1 MADIDRLCVGQVL
14 TGSIFNEPMRVETV
28 CALPASAG
36 QAGNGPDTWV
46 VGLVGTQSEQFRK
59 VTLTARDLE
68 SLTILDAR
76 HTYDGDGRL
85 LRLGLQAYS
94 LGIAYEFDPYFGL
107 SISRVDPL
115 PHQLEAIYDYLL
127 KLARVR
133 FLLADDAGAGKTIMA
148 GLLIRELE
156 LRGLAERILIVCPAN
171 LSFQWQRE
179 LKEKFDAK
187 FLVLKGGDIRDQFGV
202 NQWLEQKKIITSL
215 DLAKRK
221 EILPGLRQVHWD
233 LVIVDEAH
241 RMSASDETH
250 KSLRYKL
257 GELLRDTADH
267 MLLLTATPHKGD
279 PVNFSLF
286 LQLLD
291 ADAYADVRSIRE
303 AMDRRRAPFY
313 LRRTKEAMVYF
324 PERQTDGT
332 WVAKKIFTK
341 RIPHTVEFQI
351 DGAEFELY
359 RDITRFVKQQST
371 RAASQGDDPR
381 ARAVGFLMSLYQR
394 RLASSTY
401 AMRRSLESRA
411 KRLEEGLKRAQDLVG
426 QASSLSGEIAQQLP
440 DLEELEEME
449 ENERERLEEMLEAI
463 TMAGNAEQVREEIQE
478 LKALACQ
485 AQAVEDS
492 GAEAKLSK
500 LKDLLQQEGFF
511 DYPKKRLLIF
521 TEFKDTLDYLVE
533 RLKSWGFRVGC
544 IHGGMK
550 PGSRD
555 ERGTRLYAEQQFREG
570 AIQVLVATEAAGEG
584 INLQVCNILFN
595 YDIPWN
601 PNRLEQRMGR
611 IHRYGQRKD
620 CLIFN
625 FVATNTIEGRVL
637 QRLLEKLQEI
647 RDALDDD
654 AVFNVVG
661 EVLPAAHVERVL
673 RDYYAGKL
681 GDADLEERLLEN
693 VDEGRF
699 RAICQN
705 ALEGLASKKLNLEM
719 LIERRARAQE
729 RRVVPETIARFI
741 RDAAEF
747 VPLTLKTFPRLPHTF
762 EPGRTPSVLRRY
774 EREPDWKLPPL
785 AAKYPRCSTDRDTA
799 ETNNLE
805 WVTPGH
811 PLFEAI
817 RRHTYAQGRDVFGKG
832 ATFYSLQHDAPARID
847 FYRARVVD
855 GLGKMVHERLFA
867 IEISTH
873 HSASGSAEQPME
885 QGSPR
890 LCGETILSNLIP
902 AERPETLPP
911 VAFEPEPAA
920 WLHANALQPFLEKT
934 RKDRLAEVERIA
946 THVELSLTELLQRA
960 DEEIGR
966 AQEAVDRGEQGA
978 EGRLTQ
984 AENRHAELLA
994 RRERRRK
1001 ELEQQRSL
1009 TLQAVERIASVLVLP
1024 HPERETPEVR
1034 RLQPNPETEAVAM
1047 RVVMEYERSQGRQVY
1062 DVHEKNL
1069 GYDVTSLDI
1078 NSGQLRLIEVKGLA
1092 DATGTILLT
1101 PNERR
1106 VAEDRRD
1113 CYWLYVVTNCHT
1125 KPQLQEPIKD
1135 PARFPW
1141 HEVTKVAHY
1150 RLEVDALTKPM
1161 RVREEPP
1168 EYSPQRHREHR
1179 DGIEQDNGTGYR
1191 GSNRSA

>member
-1 MADIDRLCVGQVL
+1 MSEKQVL
-14 TGSIFNEPMRVETV
+14 REGQILIGSLFSEPMRVETV
-28 CALPASAG
+28 RA
-36 QAGNGPDTWV
+36 NGPDTWV
-46 VGLVGTQSEQFRK
+46 AGLVGTQSERFRK
-59 VTLTARDLE
+59 VTLTTRDLE
-68 SLTILDAR
+68 GLSILDAR

-115 PHQLEAIYDYLL
+115 PHQLEAVYDYLL

-179 LKEKFDAK
+179 LKEKFDEK

-221 EILPGLRQVHWD
+221 EILPGLKQVHWD

-241 RMSASDETH
+241 RMSAADETH

-257 GELLRDTADH
+257 GELLRDTSDH
-267 MLLLTATPHKGD
+267 LLLLTATPHKGD
-279 PVNFSLF
+279 PLNFSLF

-291 ADAYADVRSIRE
+291 VDAYADVRSIRE

-324 PERQTDGT
+324 PERRADGT
-332 WVAKKIFTK
+332 WVAEKIFTK

-359 RDITRFVKQQST
+359 RDVTRLVKQQST
-371 RAASQGDDPR
+371 KAAAQGDDPR

-394 RLASSTY
+394 RLASSAY
-401 AMRRSLESRA
+401 AMRHSLENRA
-411 KRLEEGLKRAQDLVG
+411 KRLEEGLKRAQDLARLG
-426 QASSLSGEIAQQLP
+426 PPDLP
-440 DLEELEEME
+440 DPEELEEME
-449 ENERERLEEMLEAI
+449 ESERERLEEMLEAI
-463 TMAGNAEQVREEIQE
+463 TLAGNAEQVREEVRE
-478 LKALACQ
+478 LRQLADQ

-492 GAEAKLSK
+492 GTEAKLSK
-500 LKDLLQQEGFF
+500 LKELLQQEGFF
-511 DYPKKRLLIF
+511 DHPEKRLLIF
-521 TEFKDTLDYLVE
+521 TEFKDTLDYLMD

-555 ERGTRLYAEQQFREG
+555 EPGTRLFAEQQFREG
-570 AIQVLVATEAAGEG
+570 AIQILVATEAAGEG

-611 IHRYGQRKD
+611 IHRYGQRKN

-661 EVLPAAHVERVL
+661 EVLPSAHVERVL
-673 RDYYAGKL
+673 RDYYAGRL
-681 GDADLEERLLEN
+681 GDADLEERLLRN
-693 VDEGRF
+693 VDEGQF

-741 RDAAEF
+741 RDAADF
-747 VPLTLKTFPRLPHTF
+747 VPITLKTFPRLPHTF

-774 EREPDWKLPPL
+774 ESGPTWKLPAL
-785 AAKYPRCSTDRDTA
+785 AAKYPRCSTDRETA

-817 RRHTYAQGRDVFGKG
+817 RRHTYEKALPVFGKG
-832 ATFYSLQHDAPARID
+832 ATFYSLQHDRPARLD

-855 GLGKMVHERLFA
+855 GLGQVIHERLFA
-867 IEISTH
+867 VEL
-873 HSASGSAEQPME
+873 AESGEPHLRE
-885 QGSPR
+885 PG
-890 LCGETILSNLIP
+890 LLGNFTP
-902 AERPETLPP
+902 AHPPETPPP
-911 VAFEPEPAA
+911 VATLPEASA
-920 WLHANALQPFLEKT
+920 WLHEHALEPFLEET
-934 RKDRLAEVERIA
+934 RKDRLAEVERISA
-946 THVELSLTELLQRA
+946 HIELSLTELLQRA
-960 DEEIGR
+960 DDEIGR

-978 EGRLTQ
+978 EGRLAQ
-984 AENRHAELLA
+984 AEARHAELLQ

-1001 ELEQQRSL
+1001 ELEQQRALS
-1009 TLQAVERIASVLVLP
+1009 LQAVERIASVLVLP
-1024 HPERETPEVR
+1024 HPEREAPEVR
-1034 RLQPNPETEAVAM
+1034 RLQPNPETEATAM
-1047 RVVMEYERSQGRQVY
+1047 RIVMEYERSQGRQVY

-1069 GYDVTSLDI
+1069 GYDVTSLDV

-1092 DATGTILLT
+1092 GATGTILLT

-1113 CYWLYVVTNCHT
+1113 CYWLYVVTNCAT
-1125 KPQLQEPIKD
+1125 EPQLQEPIKD
-1135 PARFPW
+1135 PARFEW

-1150 RLEVDALTKPM
+1150 YLSVDAMTRPM
-1161 RVREEPP
+1161 QVREQSPP
-1168 EYSPQRHREHR
+1168 YGEER
-1179 DGIEQDNGTGYR
+1179 
-1191 GSNRSA
+1191 